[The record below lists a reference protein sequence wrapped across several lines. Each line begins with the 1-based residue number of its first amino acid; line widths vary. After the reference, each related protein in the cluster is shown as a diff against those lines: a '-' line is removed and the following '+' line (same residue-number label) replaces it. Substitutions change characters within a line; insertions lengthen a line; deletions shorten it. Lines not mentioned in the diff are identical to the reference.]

1 MIHAASLV
9 LLALVAQVNS
19 PMASP
24 EDKAKA
30 QSLLREGARLYE
42 KGALLP
48 ALEKFNEAYT
58 AFPSP
63 KLLFNIGQTSRDL
76 GRFVDAMV
84 AFERFLDEDPE
95 APGDMIDEAKKSMA
109 ELQSKL
115 GKLRIQCSKAGAEV
129 SVDGKPVGVSPIT
142 QPIWASQG
150 NHQVTARHPDT
161 IPAVEDVEVN
171 PGWVHTVVMTLQPVV
186 EAPPVVVVPKPEE
199 KSPQAA
205 AAEVERRKKPKVK
218 KAVKEGPSGG
228 RLWTWV
234 AAGSAVA
241 FGGAALGLGLATQS
255 KFDSLNN
262 SCGSGSVAAGQPYP
276 GCTEGQVD
284 AVLLRRNLT
293 NISLGLAAAAAATAG
308 VLFFVEGPSVSVSPM
323 VGEATGVV
331 ASMPY

>member
-24 EDKAKA
+24 EAKAKA

-58 AFPSP
+58 EFPSP

-95 APGDMIDEAKKSMA
+95 APPDMIDEAKKSIA

-142 QPIWASQG
+142 QPIWAAQG
-150 NHQVTARHPDT
+150 NHQVTARLPDT

-171 PGWVHTVVMTLQPVV
+171 PGWVHTVVMTLQPLV
-186 EAPPVVVVPKPEE
+186 EAPPIVVVPKPEE
-199 KSPQAA
+199 KARPSA
-205 AAEVERRKKPKVK
+205 AAEIQRHRSSSK
-218 KAVKEGPSGG
+218 KAVRDEPSGG
-228 RLWTWV
+228 RRWTWV

-241 FGGAALGLGLATQS
+241 FGGAAIGLGLATRS
-255 KFDSLNN
+255 KFNSLNG
-262 SCGSGSVAAGQPYP
+262 SCGSDSVEAGQTYQ
-276 GCTEGQVD
+276 GCSDAQVD
-284 AVLLRRNLT
+284 SVVLRRNLT
-293 NISLGLAAAAAATAG
+293 NISLGLAAAATTAAV
-308 VLFFVEGPSVSVSPM
+308 VLFFYEGRSVGVSPM
-323 VGEATGVV
+323 AGEATGLV
-331 ASMPY
+331 ARMTY